1 MRPMPVLCPGT
12 AGTPPASYAREPR
25 AQPPC
30 RHILRVSALPAADSA
45 PGAAM
50 GTASACA
57 TPEPLHRLQ
66 PLLLDRA
73 EMTSGNP
80 NQTCQAPTARSAT
93 PGRGCHRPPRPTF
106 AVTLQEHLNSTQDHQ
121 KVCTSPPNLSGVFRN
136 STVLLFSCKE
146 TTPFIA
152 SLHSDAISLLQ
163 RREVQRLSPLTGSQ
177 YPLKSSKSCD
187 LRAHSPGFVY
197 LSVCVLAFVRAN
209 VHDLCTVR
217 VHAWQCCIA
226 RRTGTS
232 TYGCACGRVRA
243 GVRKLQLK
251 SCFPMVCKICAW
263 AFCVRFLS
271 GGAL

>member
-1 MRPMPVLCPGT
+1 MFSVDTGRHPRRNRSAAAPPRTQGHVAGQSIHGRHGPTT
-12 AGTPPASYAREPR
+12 APIATGHAHAHLIRHR
-25 AQPPC
+25 AC
-30 RHILRVSALPAADSA
+30 
-45 PGAAM
+45 
-50 GTASACA
+50 
-57 TPEPLHRLQ
+57 E
-66 PLLLDRA
+66 
-73 EMTSGNP
+73 
-80 NQTCQAPTARSAT
+80 QTCPAPTARPAT

-106 AVTLQEHLNSTQDHQ
+106 AVTVQEHLNSTQDHQ
-121 KVCTSPPNLSGVFRN
+121 KVCTSPPNLSSVFRN
-136 STVLLFSCKE
+136 SPSWPVLLFSCKE

-232 TYGCACGRVRA
+232 TYGCACGCVRA

-263 AFCVRFLS
+263 ACCVRFLS
-271 GGAL
+271 GSAL